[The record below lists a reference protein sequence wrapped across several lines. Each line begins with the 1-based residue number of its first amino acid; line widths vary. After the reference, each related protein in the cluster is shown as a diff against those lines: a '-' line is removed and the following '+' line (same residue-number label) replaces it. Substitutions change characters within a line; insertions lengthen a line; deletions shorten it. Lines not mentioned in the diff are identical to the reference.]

1 MSKTRSGQ
9 IITVVAAGVLFT
21 SGLVSFAGAGTAS
34 DVKSRARALMP
45 NQSPTSAEMAARTVS
60 IPLDEYALTSELPAV
75 HFDFNSAAIRPAD
88 RRVLDANAAWLKTN
102 TSQPVALGGAAD
114 PRGSKDY
121 NLTLGQRRA
130 NAVKS
135 YLVAR
140 GVAPERITVLS
151 TGEIQQACRDQA
163 CWGLDRR
170 VDFLVKKMPRQA
182 P

>member
-1 MSKTRSGQ
+1 MSKTRSGR
-9 IITVVAAGVLFT
+9 IVTVVAAGVLFT
-21 SGLVSFAGAGTAS
+21 SGLVSSAGAGAAT

-45 NQSPTSAEMAARTVS
+45 NQSPTSAEMSARAVS
-60 IPLDEYALTSELPAV
+60 IPLDEYGLTTELPAV
-75 HFDFNSAAIRPAD
+75 HFDFDSATIRGAD
-88 RRVLDANAAWLKTN
+88 RRILDANAAWLRAN
-102 TSQPVALGGAAD
+102 AGQPVALGGAAD

-151 TGEIQQACRDQA
+151 TGEIQQACRGQA

-170 VDFLVKKMPRQA
+170 VDFLVKKIPRQA